1 MINNKHSM
9 KKYVAYHEN
18 FPGVPCA
25 DGFTSAWVAK
35 KRYPEAI
42 LKGAR
47 YGDILSSPLHY
58 CEFGDQLFV
67 VDFSFTFDDIHS
79 LNMLGVKVQVFDH
92 HEGAQDELNRY
103 QRWVEDFI
111 AENGEDGEVD
121 LEMGDGQEFI
131 FDSSF
136 FQYHFDND
144 ESGCTLTWR
153 KLFPDKP
160 LPAFLKYIGAND
172 TRNPFYF
179 ENYDRVK
186 CVTGA
191 IWDLKH
197 NFGVYDALE
206 QMTETQI
213 TEMLENPGK
222 ENWEKR
228 KERITEIS
236 KNIIFDDFFGI
247 QNIPQLKLNSK
258 DYALRS
264 DVCEIFL
271 MANPNTP
278 FMAVSL
284 DIANRTQYSL
294 RSFKYGG
301 NYDVKSLC
309 LENGGGGHYNAAGF
323 EVTRS

>member
-1 MINNKHSM
+1 MNRKKGFM
-9 KKYVAYHEN
+9 KYIVYHEN

-47 YGDILSSPLHY
+47 YGDILSFPGNYAQL
-58 CEFGDQLFV
+58 GDELFI
-67 VDFSFTFDDIHS
+67 VDFSFSFDDIYT
-79 LNMLGVKVQVFDH
+79 LNMLGIKVNIFDH
-92 HEGAQDELNRY
+92 HEGIESELNRY
-103 QRWVEDFI
+103 QRWVEDFLGDD
-111 AENGEDGEVD
+111 EELE
-121 LEMGDGQEFI
+121 LEMDDGQEFI
-131 FDSSF
+131 FNASY

-144 ESGCTLTWR
+144 ESGCTLTWK

-160 LPAFLKYIGAND
+160 LPPFLKYIGAND

-197 NFGVYDALE
+197 NFCVYDALE
-206 QMTETQI
+206 QMEESQI
-213 TEMLENPGK
+213 TDFLEKPGK
-222 ENWEKR
+222 ENWKLR
-228 KERITEIS
+228 KERIGEIS
-236 KNIIFDDFFGI
+236 KNIIFDDFFGL

-271 MANPNTP
+271 MANPNAP
-278 FMAVSL
+278 FMVVSL

-294 RSFKYGG
+294 RSYKYGG

-309 LENGGGGHYNAAGF
+309 LENGGGGHYNASGF
-323 EVTRS
+323 EVSKK